1 MNALKKTIA
10 HVAVPVPL
18 RRIFD
23 YQVSPS
29 IDPTSLKTGARV
41 LVPFGTRKLI
51 GVLLSV
57 DTQTLLSDV
66 RLKSIIELIDTE
78 PLISPAVFKLCQ
90 WAADYYHYPLGEVL
104 IQTLPPALRKEKP
117 YDKSIEANTSIQSV
131 QQVRPEIQLTEGQ
144 HQAIETISQEL
155 HHFQSFLLNGVTGSG
170 KTEVYLRLIEKIIA
184 AGKQALVLV
193 PEIGLTPQTIARF
206 QQRFT
211 VPVAVWHSNL
221 NESERLQTWHLAK
234 QGIAKI
240 VIGTRSAV
248 FMDCP
253 DLGIIIIDE
262 EHDLSFK
269 QQDHFRY
276 SARDLAVT
284 RAKFENFPIVL
295 GSATV
300 SLESLYNTKTKKF
313 NLLVL
318 PERAGDAIHPHYHL
332 VDIRNKPL
340 EQGLSKVLLDRMR
353 QHLEQD
359 NQVLIFLNRRGY
371 APTLLCHYCGWMAKC
386 PRCNI
391 NMTLHLTQ
399 ARLHCHHC
407 DAIQYVPKVCPQC
420 QHEKLQHIGVGTE
433 RLEKTLIEQ
442 FPDVPVF
449 RIDRDTTR
457 RKYAMEKILAK
468 VQEGRRQILV
478 GTQMVAKGH
487 HFPNVT
493 LVGVVNADAGFFS
506 ADFRAVERTGQLLI
520 QVAGRAGRAEKKG
533 EVLIQTHYPDHPL
546 LGHLTQ
552 YGYDSFAK
560 LLLHERKDSEMPP
573 YVHLALM
580 HAESLHEERQNEF
593 LMAIKALAEK
603 VAIDSVMILGP
614 IPSPM
619 PKRKNYFRSQ
629 LLFQS
634 SHRASLQR
642 FLTQL
647 MLKVEALNEIKAVK
661 WTLDID
667 PLEMF

>member
-1 MNALKKTIA
+1 MNDFVKAIA

-18 RRIFD
+18 RRLFD
-23 YQVSPS
+23 YQVPS
-29 IDPTSLKTGARV
+29 SINPISLKKGARV
-41 LVPFGTRKLI
+41 LVPFGARKLVGI
-51 GVLLSV
+51 LLSV
-57 DTQTLLSDV
+57 DAQTLISHTQ
-66 RLKSIIELIDTE
+66 LKPMFALIDQA
-78 PLISPAVFKLCQ
+78 PVISQAVFKLCQ

-104 IQTLPPALRKEKP
+104 LQTLPLSLRKGGV
-117 YDKSIEANTSIQSV
+117 YQDDIEANKAVFGQQETSPI
-131 QQVRPEIQLTEGQ
+131 RLTEWQ
-144 HQAIETISQEL
+144 HQAIEEVNQHL

-170 KTEVYLRLIEKIIA
+170 KTEVYLRLIEKVIA
-184 AGKQALVLV
+184 NGKQALVLV

-206 QQRFT
+206 QQRFA

-221 NESERLQTWHLAK
+221 NDRERLQAWHLAR
-234 QGIAKI
+234 QRIAKI

-253 DLGIIIIDE
+253 DLGLIIIDE

-284 RAKFENFPIVL
+284 RAKFENFPVVL

-313 NLLVL
+313 TMLAL
-318 PERAGDAIHPHYHL
+318 PERAGNAIHPYYHL
-332 VDIRNKPL
+332 VDIRNESL
-340 EQGLSKVLLDRMR
+340 EHGLSKALLDRMQ
-353 QHLEQD
+353 QHLDQD

-371 APTLLCHYCGWMAKC
+371 APTLMCHYCGWMAKC
-386 PRCNI
+386 PRCNV
-391 NMTLHLTQ
+391 NMTLHLAE

-407 DAIQYVPKVCPQC
+407 NATHYVPKTCPQC
-420 QHEKLQHIGVGTE
+420 QHEKLQYIGVGTE
-433 RLEKTLIEQ
+433 RVENFLIER
-442 FPDVPVF
+442 FPDVPIF

-457 RKYAMEKILAK
+457 RKYAMEKILEK
-468 VQEGRRQILV
+468 VRDGRKQILV

-493 LVGVVNADAGFFS
+493 MVGVVNADAGFFS

-546 LGHLTQ
+546 LVHLTQ
-552 YGYDSFAK
+552 YGYNSFAK

-580 HAESLHEERQNEF
+580 HAESLHFDRQNEF
-593 LMAIKALAEK
+593 LEAVKVLAEES
-603 VAIDSVMILGP
+603 AMDSVMILGP

-634 SHRASLQR
+634 SRRSSLQK

-647 MLKVEALNEIKAVK
+647 MTKVEALKEIKAIK